1 MVRLPKCV
9 AIGKPWIEPVLG
21 FLIDDATE
29 SHTHA
34 PTSAAHPVV
43 VNPVLM
49 RRQRSTLILLAPD
62 YYLLRVIA
70 VYKEAGGEVRIVV
83 KVDANEDA
91 QRTNFLVLSPLH
103 PGVPLSENALH
114 FESNIIVNHPSGL
127 IVYEMLLDCGQMST
141 AKLFNRLKRETS
153 RMSAGP
159 ANGPM
164 VGAGDYD
171 EAMRIGPG
179 YSLLPEASAPAIT
192 AGRLVF
198 WPWLFWDDT
207 FCQLVATVCSSAAI
221 AGVGPIDLVDLAGVV
236 AEETDAGAVSGTGAG
251 AAADMGTV
259 VGAAVRT
266 RTGAV
271 TRAGGGKRTASA
283 AGLDVKDGSAV
294 GLAASLAAGSSNVE
308 DGEDVV
314 CGAGDDVSA
323 EDNTKT
329 LP

>member
-9 AIGKPWIEPVLG
+9 AIGQPWIERVLRYI
-21 FLIDDATE
+21 IDDATE
-29 SHTHA
+29 PHTHA
-34 PTSAAHPVV
+34 PTSTAHPVV
-43 VNPVLM
+43 VNPGLM
-49 RRQRSTLILLAPD
+49 RRQHSTLILLAPD

-70 VYKEAGGEVRIVV
+70 VSKEAGGPVRIVV

-91 QRTNFLVLSPLH
+91 QRANFLVLSPLH
-103 PGVPLSENALH
+103 PGVPQSENAVN
-114 FESNIIVNHPSGL
+114 FDFNIIVNHPSGL
-127 IVYEMLLDCGQMST
+127 IVYEMLLDYGQMSA

-179 YSLLPEASAPAIT
+179 YSFLPDASAPSIT

-198 WPWLFWDDT
+198 WPQLFWDDT
-207 FCQLVATVCSSAAI
+207 FSKLVATMCSSAAI
-221 AGVGPIDLVDLAGVV
+221 AGIGPIDLVDHAGVV
-236 AEETDAGAVSGTGAG
+236 AEGTDAGAVSGMGSG
-251 AAADMGTV
+251 AATDVGTV

-271 TRAGGGKRTASA
+271 TRARGGKRTASD
-283 AGLDVKDGSAV
+283 AGLDADDGSAV
-294 GLAASLAAGSSNVE
+294 GVAASLAEGSSNVE

-314 CGAGDDVSA
+314 CGAGDDVSVA
-323 EDNTKT
+323 DKAKT